1 VLSEE
6 TRTARWDRDKTG
18 NGLVE
23 FLDVLVTRDA
33 VSISANPFLRDAVV
47 QLAAYLAAKQTPA
60 ALALQERISR
70 LR

>member
-1 VLSEE
+1 
-6 TRTARWDRDKTG
+6 
-18 NGLVE
+18 VE

-33 VSISANPFLRDAVV
+33 VTISANPSLRDTVV
-47 QLAAYLAAKQTPA
+47 QLAAHLAAKQIPA